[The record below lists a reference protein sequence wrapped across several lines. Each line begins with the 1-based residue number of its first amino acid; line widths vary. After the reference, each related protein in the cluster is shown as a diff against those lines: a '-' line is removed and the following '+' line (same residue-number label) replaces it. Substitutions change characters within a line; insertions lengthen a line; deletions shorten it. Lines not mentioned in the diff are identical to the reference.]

1 MAGIDWFRWHHG
13 SVTDPKFALVAKR
26 SGARLGDVIALW
38 AFMLEQSSASEDR
51 GSIGQLDMESIEL
64 LLGMPDGQCMQI
76 LDAMCA
82 RGLITDHRIAR
93 WEKRQPKRERPDDA
107 TATERKREQ
116 RAREAGSR
124 ATKPGN
130 GVTAGV
136 TPSHAKSRQV
146 TPREDES
153 REEVNHP
160 TEQAASTDSPIDDAG
175 ESAAAALTPAEAIS
189 MRATQLAVLLYRRGA
204 QLQSGD
210 PRVRAW
216 AERGVTD
223 AQALQAL
230 EVAQSRRSERGSA
243 QAINAGYLET
253 IIRDLETAPVT
264 GQPRA
269 SPSNRDAA
277 RAIAANTRLS
287 DVIDDSGRLKSPKSP
302 RPEND
307 RTIEAEPARIVG

>member
-26 SGARLGDVIALW
+26 SGARLGDVVTLW
-38 AFMLEQSSASEDR
+38 AFLLEQSSASDDR
-51 GSIGQLDMESIEL
+51 GSIGPLDMESIEL
-64 LLGMPDGQCMQI
+64 LLDLQDGQCMRI

-82 RGLITDHRIAR
+82 RGLITDHRISR
-93 WEKRQPKRERPDDA
+93 WDKRQPRRERPDDSN
-107 TATERKREQ
+107 ATERKREQ
-116 RAREAGSR
+116 RAREAESR
-124 ATKPGN
+124 AAANET
-130 GVTAGV
+130 GV
-136 TPSHAKSRQV
+136 TPDVTPRHATSRHV
-146 TPREDES
+146 TPREEES
-153 REEVNHP
+153 REDVNPP
-160 TEQAASTDSPIDDAG
+160 TEQAASTDSPIVCAC
-175 ESAAAALTPAEAIS
+175 EPAAALTPADAIS

-230 EVAQSRRSERGSA
+230 EIAQSRRNERGSA

-253 IIRDLETAPVT
+253 IIRDLETAPAA

-269 SPSNRDAA
+269 SPSNREVA

-287 DVIDDSGRLKSPKSP
+287 DVIDDSGRLKPHKP